1 MNNIIFTLCTTEYT
15 NLALDTPA
23 REIGKWADMSD
34 WVHKF
39 PDIELHEWVDRGTT
53 DREPSR
59 RPYLPRQFFS
69 ARQHGRK
76 RVVRQLAGSSST
88 ARTCDHWRIGLDM
101 RFSFHSRKA
110 FRECDFRG
118 WLEKKEKKTKSC
130 SNSQNS
136 RPSIASIQI
145 STVSLAIDFGRVAD
159 VAFIISLKVRQL
171 VFGQL
176 DISLGRE

>member
-15 NLALDTPA
+15 DLGLDTPA

-39 PDIELHEWVDRGTT
+39 PDIELHEWVDQGTT

-69 ARQHGRK
+69 ARQHRRK

-88 ARTCDHWRIGLDM
+88 ARTCGHWRIELDM
-101 RFSFHSRKA
+101 RFSFRSRKA

-118 WLEKKEKKTKSC
+118 WLEKKRKK
-130 SNSQNS
+130 QNLAQIRKIVDHQSLPFKS
-136 RPSIASIQI
+136 RPFPWLSI
-145 STVSLAIDFGRVAD
+145 LAE
-159 VAFIISLKVRQL
+159 SQM
-171 VFGQL
+171 
-176 DISLGRE
+176 